1 MTRKA
6 ADTPDLNKVT
16 VASIEAKLDSEEFIS
31 PASAP
36 DLTLCILKLKNGFVV
51 IGHSR
56 PVDPANF
63 DAALGR
69 QLARADAIRQVWPLE
84 GYLLRE
90 QLAQGAEG

>member
-1 MTRKA
+1 MNNA
-6 ADTPDLNKVT
+6 VT
-16 VASIEAKLDSEEFIS
+16 AASIEAKIAEVEYLN

-36 DLTLCILKLKNGFVV
+36 DMTLCILQLKNGFVV
-51 IGHSR
+51 IGQSR

-69 QLARADAIRQVWPLE
+69 QLARTDAIRQIWPLE

-90 QLAQGAEG
+90 QLAGAEG